1 MSLSVPASD
10 ESEDRVLAPKR
21 GAWPPASA
29 SGNSAQLALA
39 SLGFVLLAALV
50 FQTGPRELAD
60 HLRVLGWSAPLIFL
74 PYALSSVLDT
84 AGWRV
89 TFVQFRPR
97 LWLLYLARLIGE
109 AMNSITPT
117 AYLGGEPVKAFVLQ
131 RFGIPLTEGATSVI
145 LAKTALTI
153 AQIAFVIV
161 GVALFMIRR
170 DVGLAPVPTVL
181 ALTGAGAGATAVL
194 IVLQRRGL
202 VAFVA
207 RVARRLFPRA
217 RLAARLEARAPEID
231 ERLRSFYGARP
242 RAAAASVAFHFAG
255 WVTGAAEVF
264 VIMALIGHPLSVA
277 DAIIIEALAQ
287 PTRLAGVV
295 IPGTL
300 GVQEAGGMLIFSLL
314 GLPPDLG
321 LVMMLL
327 KRVREIFFN
336 LLGLALLTRLRPS
349 LPASS

>member
-1 MSLSVPASD
+1 MSLSVPAPDGSD
-10 ESEDRVLAPKR
+10 DSVVVSER
-21 GAWPPASA
+21 GAWSPAATSRR
-29 SGNSAQLALA
+29 STQLVLA
-39 SLGFVLLAALV
+39 AVGVSLLAALIY
-50 FQTGPRELAD
+50 QTGPLELLH

-74 PYALSSVLDT
+74 PYAVSSVLDA

-89 TFVQFRPR
+89 TFVHFRPK

-131 RFGIPLTEGATSVI
+131 RFGVPLTEGAASVI

-153 AQIAFVIV
+153 GQIAFVVV
-161 GVALFMIRR
+161 GIALFMIRR
-170 DVGLAPVPTVL
+170 DVGMVTVPTVL
-181 ALTGAGAGATAVL
+181 ALTLAGGAVTFVL
-194 IVLQRRGL
+194 VVLQRRGL

-207 RVARRLFPRA
+207 RVARRLLPRA
-217 RLAARLEARAPEID
+217 RLVARLAERAPEID
-231 ERLRSFYGARP
+231 ARLRSFYGARP

-255 WVTGAAEVF
+255 WVIGATEVF
-264 VIMALIGHPLSVA
+264 VIMYLIGHPVTLG

-287 PTRLAGVV
+287 PTRLAGVL

-300 GVQEAGGMLIFSLL
+300 GVQEAGGMMIFGLL

-321 LVMMLL
+321 LAMMLL
-327 KRVREIFFN
+327 KRIREIGFN
-336 LLGLALLTRLRPS
+336 LLGIALLTRLRP
-349 LPASS
+349 ATRAG